1 MESQHSDM
9 KRRIVMLG
17 LMVLVVAL
25 VAGTAFA

>member
-9 KRRIVMLG
+9 KRRLVLFA